1 MKFSGGKIVMA
12 LEGGYNLNSYANSVV
27 ACIEVLLD
35 DKPIAESV
43 EGYPFEST
51 WRVIKAVRSRAHGYI
66 HLGNFQNIFFVMH
79 NNNCHSSAHVT
90 FVQVREEL
98 SAFWPVLVDKSPE
111 ELDSLDN
118 CHDFYSL
125 SRGKIKLRPLP
136 PRKVMRRRGRVL
148 EANVQK

>member
-51 WRVIKAVRSRAHGYI
+51 WRVIKA
-66 HLGNFQNIFFVMH
+66 
-79 NNNCHSSAHVT
+79 
-90 FVQVREEL
+90 VREEL

-148 EANVQK
+148 EANVKK